1 VPHFLFVNMRSSVAF
16 AAIVPAVAVFRDLQ
30 EHRFEDHLKE
40 FGKVYEAEEHLRR
53 SANFHSNLARVLA
66 HNEEYK
72 AGKHSWYMD
81 MNKFG
86 DWTHEEFKTLLRR
99 HQDKRPSKHML
110 TASNNTKTM
119 ANPSSIDWRTEGKV
133 TPVKD
138 QGGCGSCWAFSAISS
153 VESRYAISS
162 GNLLTL
168 APQAFVNCVQNPDEC
183 GGTGGCE
190 GATMELAFDLSTSV
204 GVPTEAN
211 LPYAGRDQTCGSY
224 TVAVQTTGYTKIAEN
239 DANALESALA
249 EGPVSVTVA
258 AEPWMLYGGGTFT
271 GCSSGMFASSGSDL
285 DHGVQAV
292 GYTSDY
298 WIVRN
303 SWGASWGE
311 EGYIMISRAADGQTF
326 TDSSPADGVACKPY
340 PASQTVGGEC
350 GILFDTSYPTFSS
363 DVVV

>member
-1 VPHFLFVNMRSSVAF
+1 MRSSVAF

-30 EHRFEDHLKE
+30 NHNFEEHLLE
-40 FGKVYEAEEHLRR
+40 FGKAYEGEEHFRR
-53 SANFHSNLARVLA
+53 SANFYANLGRVLA

-99 HQDKRPSKHML
+99 QKHTRPSKHML
-110 TASNNTKTM
+110 TMSNTTRTT
-119 ANPSSIDWRTEGKV
+119 ANPASIDWRTQGKV
-133 TPVKD
+133 TQVKD
-138 QGGCGSCWAFSAISS
+138 QGGCGSCWAFSAIES
-153 VESRYAISS
+153 VESRYAIAS
-162 GNLLTL
+162 GSLQTL
-168 APQAFVNCVQNPDEC
+168 SPQAFVNCVQNPDSC

-190 GATMELAFDLSTSV
+190 GATMELAFELSTSV

-211 LPYAGRDQTCGSY
+211 LPYRGQDASCSSY
-224 TVAVQTTGYTKIAEN
+224 TTAVQSSGYTKIPEN

-258 AEPWMLYGGGTFT
+258 ANPWMLYGGGVFT
-271 GCSSGMFASSGSDL
+271 GCTSGMFASSGADL
-285 DHGVQAV
+285 DHGVQAI
-292 GYTSDY
+292 GYTSEY

-311 EGYIMISRAADGQTF
+311 EGYIMVSRAADSQTF

>member
-1 VPHFLFVNMRSSVAF
+1 MESRYAIASVAF

-30 EHRFEDHLKE
+30 DHHFEEHLLE
-40 FGKVYEAEEHLRR
+40 FGKSYEGEEHSRR
-53 SANFHSNLARVLA
+53 SANFYTNLARVLA
-66 HNEEYK
+66 HNEEYT

-99 HQDKRPSKHML
+99 QKDTRPSKHML
-110 TASNNTKTM
+110 ATSNTTNTKS
-119 ANPSSIDWRTEGKV
+119 NPASMDWRTQGKV
-133 TPVKD
+133 TAVKN

-153 VESRYAISS
+153 VESRYAIAS

-168 APQAFVNCVQNPDEC
+168 APQAYVNCVQNPQSC

-190 GATMELAFDLSTSV
+190 GATMELAFDLTTSV

-211 LPYAGRDQTCGSY
+211 LPYRGRDQSCSDY
-224 TVAVQTTGYTKIAEN
+224 TVAVQSSGYQKIAEN

-258 AEPWMLYGGGTFT
+258 ANPWMLYGGGTFT
-271 GCSSGMFASSGSDL
+271 GCSSSSSGSDL

-303 SWGASWGE
+303 SWGSSWGE
-311 EGYIMISRAADGQTF
+311 QGYIMISRAADGQTF
-326 TDSSPADGVACKPY
+326 TDSTPADGVACKPY
-340 PASQTVGGEC
+340 PGSQTVGGEC

-363 DVVV
+363 NVVV